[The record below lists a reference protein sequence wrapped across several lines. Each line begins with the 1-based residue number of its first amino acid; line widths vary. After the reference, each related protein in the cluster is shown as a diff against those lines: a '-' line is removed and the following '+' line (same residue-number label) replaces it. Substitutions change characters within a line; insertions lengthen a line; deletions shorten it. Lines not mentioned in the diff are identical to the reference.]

1 MDNLNVGDVVRLRA
15 VFSVLNVNT
24 DPSTITLQVQSPSG
38 VTTSYTYAG
47 AQVTKEGTGI
57 YYYNLSVNEAGWWV
71 YQWTGTG
78 TVEVVQGNKI
88 LVKESLL

>member
-38 VTTSYTYAG
+38 VTTSYTYAD

-57 YYYNLSVNEAGWWV
+57 YYYDLSVNEAGWWT

-88 LVKESLL
+88 LVKENLL

>member
-1 MDNLNVGDVVRLRA
+1 MDNLNVGDVVRLRS
-15 VFSVLNVNT
+15 VFTVLDVNT
-24 DPSTITLQVQSPSG
+24 DPTTITLEVQSPSG
-38 VTTSYTYAG
+38 TTTSYTYAG
-47 AQVTKEGTGI
+47 AQITREGTGI

-78 TVEVVQGNKI
+78 TVEVVQGNRI

>member
-15 VFSVLNVNT
+15 VFAVLNVNT

-38 VTTSYTYAG
+38 MTTSYTYAG

-57 YYYNLSVNEAGWWV
+57 YYYNLSVSESGWWV

-78 TVEVVQGNKI
+78 TVEVVHGNKI
-88 LVKESLL
+88 LVKERLL

>member
-88 LVKESLL
+88 LVKENLL

>member
-38 VTTSYTYAG
+38 VTTPYTYAG

>member
-15 VFSVLNVNT
+15 VFTVLNVNT
-24 DPSTITLQVQSPSG
+24 DPTTITLQVQTPSG
-38 VTTSYTYAG
+38 TTTSYTYAG

-57 YYYNLSVNEAGWWV
+57 YYYNLSVSEAGWWV

-88 LVKESLL
+88 LVKERLI

>member
-47 AQVTKEGTGI
+47 AQVTKEGTGT

>member
-15 VFSVLNVNT
+15 VFTVLNVNT
-24 DPSTITLQVQSPSG
+24 DPTTITLQVQNPSG
-38 VTTSYTYAG
+38 TTTSYTYAG
-47 AQVTKEGTGI
+47 TQVTKEGTGI
-57 YYYNLSVNEAGWWV
+57 YYYNLSVSEAGWWV

-88 LVKESLL
+88 LVKERLI

>member
-15 VFSVLNVNT
+15 VFTVLNVNT
-24 DPSTITLQVQSPSG
+24 DPTTITLQVQTPSG
-38 VTTSYTYAG
+38 TTTSYTYAA

-57 YYYNLSVNEAGWWV
+57 YYYNLSVSEAGWWV

-78 TVEVVQGNKI
+78 TVEVVQGNRI
-88 LVKESLL
+88 LAKERLL

>member
-1 MDNLNVGDVVRLRA
+1 MDNLNVGDVVRLRS
-15 VFSVLNVNT
+15 VFTVLDVNT
-24 DPSTITLQVQSPSG
+24 DPTTITLEVQSPSG

-78 TVEVVQGNKI
+78 TVEVVQGNRI